1 MKKILFCLPLLLLAL
16 QSCEIEDEYMYDK
29 GLYTID
35 WDAAADS
42 SSVTLIDR
50 FWNTEENYFN
60 YGNDGSIKDFHYWP
74 QAHAMDVMIDAYN
87 RTGDSKYSD
96 LFDKWY
102 VGINVPS
109 GRIQDDGDLRIK
121 TALRTIIG
129 KYGMETRLTALQSVI
144 LCDIEEKDR
153 EVVRARGDAALVPE
167 CLGDLE

>member
-1 MKKILFCLPLLLLAL
+1 MSICN
-16 QSCEIEDEYMYDK
+16 DK

-96 LFDKWY
+96 LFDNGMSVSRQRTVAVIGTTFMMIW
-102 VGINVPS
+102 S
-109 GRIQDDGDLRIK
+109 GL
-121 TALRTIIG
+121 L
-129 KYGMETRLTALQSVI
+129 S
-144 LCDIEEKDR
+144 
-153 EVVRARGDAALVPE
+153 P
-167 CLGDLE
+167 

>member
-102 VGINVPS
+102 VGIKAKNG
-109 GRIQDDGDLRIK
+109 GRFWQL
-121 TALRTIIG
+121 
-129 KYGMETRLTALQSVI
+129 
-144 LCDIEEKDR
+144 
-153 EVVRARGDAALVPE
+153 
-167 CLGDLE
+167 LEQLL

>member
-87 RTGDSKYSD
+87 RTGVQRLVRQMVCRY
-96 LFDKWY
+96 
-102 VGINVPS
+102 
-109 GRIQDDGDLRIK
+109 Q
-121 TALRTIIG
+121 G
-129 KYGMETRLTALQSVI
+129 KERWQL
-144 LCDIEEKDR
+144 
-153 EVVRARGDAALVPE
+153 
-167 CLGDLE
+167 LEQLL

>member
-35 WDAAADS
+35 WEAAADS

-50 FWNTEENYFN
+50 FWNAEGNYFN

-87 RTGDSKYSD
+87 RTGDTKYSD
-96 LFDKWY
+96 LFDNGTP
-102 VGINVPS
+102 VS
-109 GRIQDDGDLRIK
+109 RQK
-121 TALRTIIG
+121 T
-129 KYGMETRLTALQSVI
+129 
-144 LCDIEEKDR
+144 
-153 EVVRARGDAALVPE
+153 EVVIGITSTMIWSGLPS
-167 CLGDLE
+167 L

>member
-102 VGINVPS
+102 VGIKAKNGGS
-109 GRIQDDGDLRIK
+109 YWNNFYDDMEWI
-121 TALRTIIG
+121 ALTTVS
-129 KYGMETRLTALQSVI
+129 YTHLTL
-144 LCDIEEKDR
+144 
-153 EVVRARGDAALVPE
+153 PTT
-167 CLGDLE
+167 

>member
-35 WDAAADS
+35 WEAAADS

-50 FWNTEENYFN
+50 FWNAEGNYFN

-96 LFDKWY
+96 LFDNGMSVSRQRTVAVIGTTFMMIW
-102 VGINVPS
+102 S
-109 GRIQDDGDLRIK
+109 GL
-121 TALRTIIG
+121 L
-129 KYGMETRLTALQSVI
+129 S
-144 LCDIEEKDR
+144 
-153 EVVRARGDAALVPE
+153 P
-167 CLGDLE
+167 